1 MKKLLITSSILVL
14 IACSKK
20 EKQDEESGGLSNLV
34 TNAKNYSKISGSI
47 NDVSKN
53 IETLKKMTPLSN
65 DELKAV
71 LPEQLLGLKRSEFS
85 VGDASMMNLVSAEAK
100 YKDENNKRIDLQI
113 MDGAGET
120 GSGMVSIM
128 MMGLNVTKEKVT
140 ETGFEKSEVINGM
153 KAIISENK
161 NGENIDSEIQL
172 IAKDRYLLTLKGDGI
187 TLDEL
192 KKALA
197 EFNISQLK

>member
-34 TNAKNYSKISGSI
+34 TNAKNYSKISSSM

-140 ETGFEKSEVINGM
+140 ETGFEKSEVINSM
-153 KAIISENK
+153 KAIVSENK
-161 NGENIDSEIQL
+161 SGENIDSEIQL

-197 EFNISQLK
+197 EFDISQLK